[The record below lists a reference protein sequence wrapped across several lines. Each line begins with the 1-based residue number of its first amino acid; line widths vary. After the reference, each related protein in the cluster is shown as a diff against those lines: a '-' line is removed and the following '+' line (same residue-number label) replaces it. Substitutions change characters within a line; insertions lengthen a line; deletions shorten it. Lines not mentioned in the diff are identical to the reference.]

1 LELWNK
7 ENGMNNRDEIQK
19 KYDDNHTIR
28 ISLKLNLKTDKDII
42 DKIDMNRKQASI
54 KELIRKGIKSSK

>member
-1 LELWNK
+1 
-7 ENGMNNRDEIQK
+7 MTRDEIQK
-19 KYDDNHTIR
+19 KYDDSHTIR

-42 DKIDMNRKQASI
+42 DKIDMNSKQASI

>member
-1 LELWNK
+1 
-7 ENGMNNRDEIQK
+7 MNNRDEIQK

-42 DKIDMNRKQASI
+42 DKIDMNSKQASI
-54 KELIRKGIKSSK
+54 KELIRKGIKSST

>member
-1 LELWNK
+1 MGIGVNMDR
-7 ENGMNNRDEIQK
+7 NEIQK

-42 DKIDMNRKQASI
+42 DKIDMNSKQASI
-54 KELIRKGIKSSK
+54 KELIRKGIKSST